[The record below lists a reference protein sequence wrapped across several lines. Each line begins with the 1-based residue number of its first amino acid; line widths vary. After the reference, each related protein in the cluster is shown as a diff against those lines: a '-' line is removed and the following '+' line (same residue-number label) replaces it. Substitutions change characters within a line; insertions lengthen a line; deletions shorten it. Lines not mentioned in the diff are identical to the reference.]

1 MPGGELRKGKTGQGD
16 PGSELEK
23 WCWRKA
29 DETKMRGLRKA
40 GIGTQINYLE
50 QKMFKSFSIAKL
62 FYKQNS
68 SSKILNFKAK
78 ESF

>member
-50 QKMFKSFSIAKL
+50 QKMFKSFW
-62 FYKQNS
+62 
-68 SSKILNFKAK
+68 KANLRWQI
-78 ESF
+78 